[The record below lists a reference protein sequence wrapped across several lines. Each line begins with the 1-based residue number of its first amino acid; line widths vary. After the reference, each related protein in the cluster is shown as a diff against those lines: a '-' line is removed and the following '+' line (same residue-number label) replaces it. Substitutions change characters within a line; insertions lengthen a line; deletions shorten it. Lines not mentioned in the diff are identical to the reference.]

1 METTPLPHARQW
13 TPAQREAID
22 TVGVSLLV
30 SAAAGSG
37 KTSVLAERCV
47 YLLCD
52 ANPGC
57 QVSELLVVTFTEAA
71 AAEMKARIA
80 RSLADRHRQAPTD
93 ATATHLAMLDRAS
106 ISTLHSFCARVL
118 RQNFHLMGLDPEFRI
133 LDADEAALMKLDI
146 ARELFDERYDDENGG
161 DFRRMIDCY
170 AEGQDDRLIRQV
182 IRAYDTLCSVVDP
195 AGWLHK
201 AKQNIEQA
209 IDLPIEKSDL
219 GQAYA
224 RIVRSELNSI
234 LRECAAAAN
243 AIKQLKRFE
252 MYVAHLRELWTVLK
266 HWLGVLDSHGLDA
279 LAEESTSVELPA
291 LPRVASSIEGKDL
304 AKSLVDSVRESM
316 KKGAWRKNLLFTSD
330 EWKQGLNLTLP
341 HVDVFLSLVADYSE
355 KYTQAKDEQGL
366 VDFADLELL
375 TLRSLKLEG
384 VVPIAPSPL
393 ARSFHHQFQH
403 VLVDEYQDINQ
414 VQDAILS
421 LVSRECLKG
430 TGNLPSNLFCVGD
443 VKQSIYRF
451 RLAEAAQFLDRRK
464 LYSEP
469 DSHGKLIDLQTNF
482 RSRAPLLEAINA
494 VFSRLMTTEAADL
507 DYDDSQKLIPGQ
519 TFPEFENGFH
529 GSPIEFHLLPKDA
542 QGSAD
547 SEDED
552 ADLDRTQRE
561 AVLLGHRILEMLGRT
576 GKPPM
581 QIADRA
587 GSSAASRPLRL
598 GDIVLLLRSMRF
610 KSDPFAATLR
620 QMGIAVHA
628 ESVTGYFQA
637 TEVNDVLS
645 LLHVLDNQ
653 RQDIHL
659 AALLRSPIANL
670 PDAETSLARIR
681 IACTG
686 EPAVPFHLAVQ
697 KYAEE
702 KSDELATF
710 LRNFRQTLQNWRQE
724 IRQQPI
730 AETLWKI
737 YEQTGYLA
745 YVAGL
750 PNGQQRQ
757 ANLIELHDRARQFGS
772 FQRQGLSRF
781 LVFLEK
787 LKAETDLG
795 QAPIASE
802 ADDVVR
808 IMSIHRSKGQEFPV
822 VLLPDLGKA
831 INLQDCRGTILLDRA
846 VGLGLSVIDDALQ
859 IRYPSLASTVVAQRL
874 KQQAMAEELRVLY
887 VAMTRAK
894 EHLILAGT
902 VTEKQIEQ
910 WKRWTN
916 HQGPIPAES
925 VLSARSPIDWIG
937 PVTAADPTFFDVQ
950 IHTPETLATWIAEQA
965 TATQF
970 TPAQA
975 QVAGLQPL
983 DPPPPMSAEAS
994 VIIEGLRD
1002 QYPHTSTLDR
1012 AAAASVT
1019 SLVKGSEPIAPTG
1032 APLPSKS
1039 LDRTLKQPIFL
1050 AGRLPPDAADVGTAT
1065 HAVMEHFDFSE
1076 PPTADALDR
1085 QISRLVQTR
1094 RLQQEMADIVDRPAI
1109 EWFLASDLAQLL
1121 HQKSAELQ
1129 RELPVYYAE
1138 IAHAD
1143 ESIDPLDLQMIRG
1156 RIDLMLPHA
1165 NGWMIVDYKT
1175 DRVTD
1180 TALDQRTELYAGQ
1193 LNQYRDAILKI
1204 TGKPVVESALVFLH
1218 PREIRK
1224 V

>member
-1 METTPLPHARQW
+1 MQPAVSQPARQW
-13 TPAQREAID
+13 TPAQDEAIH
-22 TVGVSLLV
+22 TNSTSLLV

-47 YLLCD
+47 HLLCD
-52 ANPGC
+52 ANPSC
-57 QVSELLVVTFTEAA
+57 EVSELLVVTFTEAA

-80 RSLADRHRQAPTD
+80 RSLSDRHRQSPSD
-93 ATATHLAMLDRAS
+93 ATAKHLAMLDRAS
-106 ISTLHSFCARVL
+106 ISTLHGFCARVL

-133 LDADEAALMKLDI
+133 LDADEASLLKLDI
-146 ARELFDERYDDENGG
+146 ARDLFDERYDDENGG
-161 DFRRMIDCY
+161 DFRNMIDCY

-195 AGWLHK
+195 AGWLHH
-201 AKQNIEQA
+201 ARHRIEQA
-209 IDLPIEKSDL
+209 IDLPMEKSEL

-224 RIVRSELNSI
+224 RIIRSELNSL

-266 HWLGVLDSHGLDA
+266 HWLSVLDSHGLDA
-279 LAEESTSVELPA
+279 LAEESSTVELPA

-304 AKSLVDSVRESM
+304 AKSLVDSVREAM
-316 KKGAWRKNLLFTSD
+316 KTGSWRKNLLFTTD
-330 EWKQGLNLTLP
+330 EWKQGLSLTLP
-341 HVDVFLSLVADYSE
+341 HVDVFLSLVADFSE
-355 KYTQAKDEQGL
+355 KFTQAKNEEGL

-384 VVPIAPSPL
+384 VDPIAPSPL

-403 VLVDEYQDINQ
+403 VLVDEYQDINE

-430 TGNLPSNLFCVGD
+430 GGNLPANLFCVGD

-451 RLAEAAQFLDRRK
+451 RLAEAAQFLHRRDS
-464 LYSEP
+464 YSQP
-469 DSHGKLIDLQTNF
+469 NSHGKVIDLQTNF
-482 RSRAPLLEAINA
+482 RSRAPLVEAINGI
-494 VFSRLMTTEAADL
+494 FSRLMTKDAADL
-507 DYDDSQKLIPGQ
+507 DYDDSQKLTPGQ
-519 TFPEFENGFH
+519 TFPEIENGFH
-529 GSPIEFHLLPKDA
+529 GSPIELHLLPKDA
-542 QGSAD
+542 TGSAE
-547 SEDED
+547 SEDEE

-576 GKPPM
+576 GKPAM
-581 QIADRA
+581 QIADRS
-587 GSSAASRPLRL
+587 GSSVTSRPLRF

-610 KSDPFAATLR
+610 KADPFAATLR
-620 QMGIAVHA
+620 QMGVPVHA
-628 ESVTGYFQA
+628 ESVTGYFEA

-653 RQDIHL
+653 QQDIHL

-670 PDAETSLARIR
+670 PNPETSLAKIR
-681 IACTG
+681 IAYSG

-697 KYAEE
+697 KYAQEQT
-702 KSDELATF
+702 DELATF
-710 LRNFRQTLQNWRQE
+710 LRQFSTQLQTWRQD

-730 AETLWKI
+730 ADMLWKI
-737 YEQTGYLA
+737 YDQTGYLG

-757 ANLIELHDRARQFGS
+757 ANLIELHDRARQFGT
-772 FQRQGLSRF
+772 FQRQGLARF
-781 LVFLEK
+781 LTFLEK

-795 QAPIASE
+795 QASIASE
-802 ADDVVR
+802 AEDVVR

-846 VGLGLSVIDDALQ
+846 AGLGLSVIDDIRQ

-902 VTEKQIEQ
+902 VTEKQIEKWKQ
-910 WKRWTN
+910 WAN
-916 HQGPIPAES
+916 HKGPIPAET
-925 VLSARSPIDWIG
+925 VLAARSPVDWIG
-937 PVTAADPTFFDVQ
+937 PVTAAIPDQFDVQ
-950 IHTPETLATWIAEQA
+950 AHTLETLSQWFADQPAANQL
-965 TATQF
+965 

-975 QVAGLQPL
+975 QLANLQPL
-983 DPPPPMSAEAS
+983 DPPPPMTAEATA
-994 VIIEGLRD
+994 IIEQLSDR
-1002 QYPHTSTLDR
+1002 YAHKSTLDL

-1019 SLVKGSEPIAPTG
+1019 SLVKGKNAVAETRSS
-1032 APLPSKS
+1032 LPSKS
-1039 LDRTLKQPIFL
+1039 LDRVLSQPTFL
-1050 AGRLPPDAADVGTAT
+1050 AGRLPPDAADIGTAT
-1065 HAVMEHFDFSE
+1065 HAVLEHFDY
-1076 PPTADALDR
+1076 TDASGPDAVPR
-1085 QISRLVQTR
+1085 QLARLVQTR
-1094 RLQQEMADIVDRPAI
+1094 RLTAEQSAIVDIPAI
-1109 EWFLASDLAQLL
+1109 EWFLSSDLGKLIQENA
-1121 HQKSAELQ
+1121 AALQ
-1129 RELPVYYAE
+1129 RELPVNYANGAE
-1138 IAHAD
+1138 AT
-1143 ESIDPLDLQMIRG
+1143 ESTDPCDLQMIRG
-1156 RIDLMLPHA
+1156 RIDLMLPRGD
-1165 NGWMIVDYKT
+1165 GWMIVDYKT

-1180 TALDQRTELYAGQ
+1180 AALEQRAEIYAGQ
-1193 LNQYRDAILKI
+1193 LNQYRDAIRKI